1 MAVTYDYLFKIIL
14 LGDTAVGKTS
24 ILLRFSENKY
34 SGDFHSTI
42 GVDFRV
48 SLQKYNDKS
57 VKLQLWDTAG
67 QERFRNIVS
76 SYYRVAHAA
85 FFIFDITNLSSF
97 ENISMWI
104 GESENF
110 LKDDIPKFLIG
121 NKSDLEDKR
130 AVLKERAVRF
140 AERLK
145 MNYLEVSAKTAAN
158 INNMFS
164 EVTKILVD
172 KGNSPPC
179 TNQVRRA
186 SIRQEDSC
194 CKG

>member
-1 MAVTYDYLFKIIL
+1 MVETYDYLYKIIL
-14 LGDTAVGKTS
+14 LGDSSVGKTS

-34 SGDFHSTI
+34 STDFHSTI

-48 SLQKYNDKS
+48 SLQKYNDKN

-121 NKSDLEDKR
+121 NKADLEDSRMVVSEK
-130 AVLKERAVRF
+130 ALRF

-145 MNYLEVSAKTAAN
+145 MSYFEVSAKTSLN
-158 INNMFS
+158 VSKVFQEI
-164 EVTKILVD
+164 VKVLVE
-172 KGNSPPC
+172 KGDNVSKTPAK
-179 TNQVRRA
+179 RI
-186 SIRQEDSC
+186 SIKKEEAC
-194 CKG
+194 CGV